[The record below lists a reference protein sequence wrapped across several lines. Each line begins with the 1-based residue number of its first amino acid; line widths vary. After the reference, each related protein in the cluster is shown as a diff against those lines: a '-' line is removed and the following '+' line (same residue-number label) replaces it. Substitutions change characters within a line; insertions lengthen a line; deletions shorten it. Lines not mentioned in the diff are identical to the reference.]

1 MGGFDRV
8 GERMK
13 VGRIIMMENEE
24 KGTFVELNDKIN
36 LEKADTFSNMVA
48 VGTSKESLLIFG
60 NKHVHELKLKGERK
74 FTKYMDLI

>member
-13 VGRIIMMENEE
+13 VGRIVMMENEE

-48 VGTSKESLLIFG
+48 VGTS
-60 NKHVHELKLKGERK
+60 
-74 FTKYMDLI
+74 